1 VEQGQ
6 QDRLLIPF
14 QFRSSDGDL
23 FTMRVFHMLVVR
35 CSRRLNR
42 SSDVLVVQMKRLRKG
57 EATLDSARCG
67 PLGSAEREV
76 PFDASIPAGQ
86 RANFGSRRDPQ
97 TDILELVTSSY
108 CCYYY
113 PTPMSKEVMFPG
125 REVSNVARLPKLPQ
139 GPLHS
144 SVLRHE

>member
-1 VEQGQ
+1 VINHLSHTRPCLGRGIQKVVGEGIIPLNILLVTLRYRRWTSVVFPETVEQGQ

-57 EATLDSARCG
+57 EVTLDSARCG

-76 PFDASIPAGQ
+76 PFEIDALGCCRVNSC
-86 RANFGSRRDPQ
+86 GSTRQFR
-97 TDILELVTSSY
+97 
-108 CCYYY
+108 
-113 PTPMSKEVMFPG
+113 
-125 REVSNVARLPKLPQ
+125 
-139 GPLHS
+139 
-144 SVLRHE
+144 